1 MSPPWFASTQ
11 TTQHAERFGQ
21 AASAS
26 SRRRQLTE
34 SLALATR
41 PPAWPGRKGRG
52 RLAPGL
58 QLDGVVL
65 VGDDVGVRVATA
77 PAGES
82 GWCWADR
89 SRHCNGHIRL
99 PRRHRSVAEGVAPH
113 HERGARFCPRQPPR
127 CDPGDSSVSR
137 EAAGPREPYEGA
149 LTSVRP
155 RAVGEP
161 ARAGEASAEAHT
173 VVSKK
178 RLNASASSTL
188 SKSNV

>member
-52 RLAPGL
+52 RFAPGL
-58 QLDGVVL
+58 QLDSVVL

-82 GWCWADR
+82 GGAGPTGRVTATATSGCRAATAPW
-89 SRHCNGHIRL
+89 
-99 PRRHRSVAEGVAPH
+99 PKGVAW
-113 HERGARFCPRQPPR
+113 EPRP
-127 CDPGDSSVSR
+127 
-137 EAAGPREPYEGA
+137 
-149 LTSVRP
+149 
-155 RAVGEP
+155 
-161 ARAGEASAEAHT
+161 
-173 VVSKK
+173 K
-178 RLNASASSTL
+178 
-188 SKSNV
+188 